1 MYSVVFLIVIALVIN
16 QALAI
21 CDKKCAE
28 SIKKRP
34 TMQPLICDAE
44 CTKAI
49 QKGPTR
55 QPLICDGD
63 CIKGSR
69 NEPTMQPYAYICG
82 VHGPSDGTIQYEPY
96 VTTESLSIK
105 EDTAHN
111 PQTPDEF
118 ESYSSKDGICVFGV
132 EVENQDNQDGMC
144 REGFKYISEENHK
157 DFFEFRELLERINKH
172 F

>member
-16 QALAI
+16 QTLAI

-34 TMQPLICDAE
+34 TRQPLICDAE
-44 CTKAI
+44 CVKAI
-49 QKGPTR
+49 QKGPTM

-63 CIKGSR
+63 CMKGSR
-69 NEPTMQPYAYICG
+69 IEPTMQPYVYICG
-82 VHGPSDGTIQYEPY
+82 VHGPCDGTIQYEPY

-111 PQTPDEF
+111 PQTLDEL
-118 ESYSSKDGICVFGV
+118 EPHSSNDGICFFAG
-132 EVENQDNQDGMC
+132 ENQDNQDVMC
-144 REGFKYISEENHK
+144 REGFKYISKEEIDK
-157 DFFEFRELLERINKH
+157 DYFEYRELLKRINGY